1 MKKHIPN
8 IITLLNL
15 FSGVSGIVSAMNG
28 HWELAFWLMIAGA
41 GFDFFDGMVARLLK
55 VSGPLG
61 AELDSLSDMVTFG
74 VLPSIIMYNML
85 LNSPTPIVNYE
96 IMDVRVFPLIAF
108 AIAAMS
114 GLRLAKFNI
123 DDRQTTSFIGLPTP
137 ANALLIGALSYATYS
152 ICNCLEFQ
160 QFISNAY
167 FLAALSLVLSYL
179 LVAELPLFALK
190 FKNLSWNDNK
200 LRYIF
205 LGISILLLAIFY
217 KWMYMAI
224 LLIIPIYILLS
235 IFNNLSDKKNKH

>member
-8 IITLLNL
+8 IITLFNL
-15 FSGVSGIVSAMNG
+15 VSGVSGIVAAMNG

-41 GFDFFDGMVARLLK
+41 IFDFFDGMVARLLK

-74 VLPSIIMYNML
+74 VLPSIMMYKML
-85 LNSPTPIVNYE
+85 LASPTPIVDYE
-96 IMDVRVFPLIAF
+96 LMDVRVFPMIAF
-108 AIAAMS
+108 IIAAMS

-137 ANALLIGALSYATYS
+137 ANALFIGALSLATYS
-152 ICNCLEFQ
+152 ICDCQPFH

-167 FLAALSLVLSYL
+167 FLAVLSIILSYI

-190 FKNLSWNDNK
+190 FENLSWGDNK
-200 LRYIF
+200 IRYIF
-205 LGISILLLAIFY
+205 IGISITLLIIFY
-217 KWMYMAI
+217 QWMYMAI
-224 LLIIPIYILLS
+224 LIIIPMYVIMS
-235 IFNNLSDKKNKH
+235 VANNLSSKK

>member
-1 MKKHIPN
+1 
-8 IITLLNL
+8 
-15 FSGVSGIVSAMNG
+15 MNG

-41 GFDFFDGMVARLLK
+41 IFDFFDGMVARLLK

-74 VLPSIIMYNML
+74 VLPSIMMYKMML
-85 LNSPTPIVNYE
+85 VSPTPITSFE
-96 IMDVRVFPLIAF
+96 IMDVRVFPMIAF
-108 AIAAMS
+108 VIAAMS

-137 ANALLIGALSYATYS
+137 ANALLIGALSLATYS
-152 ICNCLEFQ
+152 ICDCEPFH

-167 FLAALSLVLSYL
+167 FLAGLSLVLSYI

-190 FKNLSWNDNK
+190 FKNLSWTDNK
-200 LRYIF
+200 IRYIF
-205 LGISILLLAIFY
+205 ILSSIALLAIFY

-224 LLIIPIYILLS
+224 LIIIPLYVFMS
-235 IFNNLSDKKNKH
+235 VFNNAFGKKK